1 MNLSWKGKGD
11 KNLEFPEHYW
21 KYLIN
26 TLDSFQPENILLQRP
41 SRIKRPI
48 LA

>member
-26 TLDSFQPENILLQRP
+26 TFGTVF
-41 SRIKRPI
+41 SRRAFCYKGLPG
-48 LA
+48 